1 MPPPRIGPLPYDE
14 FRGVERKLGLSPAER
29 PLNVM
34 ATLAHNPTLYAAW
47 QHLAGELF
55 SNSLDP
61 RDRELVILRA
71 AWRCRSKYEWAQ
83 HAHIAREIG
92 LSADEVHR
100 IASGPDAKGWSPPDA
115 LLMHA
120 VDELV
125 DDRCLSDATWTAL
138 ADRFEPAKL
147 LALTMLAGHYLMLAG
162 VLASAGV
169 EPETGDMAPLGEAE
183 ALSG

>member
-1 MPPPRIGPLPYDE
+1 M
-14 FRGVERKLGLSPAER
+14 ERKLGLSPTER

-71 AWRCRSKYEWAQ
+71 AWRCGSKYEWAQ

-100 IASGPDAKGWSPPDA
+100 IADGPGAQGWSPADA
-115 LLMHA
+115 LLLRA

-125 DDRCLSDATWTAL
+125 DERCLADATWTAL
-138 ADRFEPAKL
+138 AARFGPAKL

-169 EPETGDMAPLGEAE
+169 EPESGDMPSLGEAE